1 MIAPIRHIAQ
11 DDVTFYGT
19 PTYREISYAHLT
31 TVYVMQN
38 EICLPLL
45 TSETD

>member
-1 MIAPIRHIAQ
+1 MIVPIRHIAQ
-11 DDVTFYGT
+11 DDVTFYK
-19 PTYREISYAHLT
+19 ISYAHLA

-38 EICLPLL
+38 EIQVCLPLL